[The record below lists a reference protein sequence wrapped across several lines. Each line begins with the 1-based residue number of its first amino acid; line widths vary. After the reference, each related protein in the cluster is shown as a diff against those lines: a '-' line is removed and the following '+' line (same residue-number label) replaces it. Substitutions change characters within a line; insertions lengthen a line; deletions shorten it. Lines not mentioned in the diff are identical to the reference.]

1 MKNSNLIK
9 LAALNSIGVAIY
21 VFFVSFILNNA
32 EKVFGQTDD
41 NLIAPV
47 VFLLLFVCSALVTGG
62 LILGR
67 PIMMY
72 LDGAKKD
79 SVKLLVA
86 TGACLF
92 ILLVI
97 FLGIMFIRLT
107 M

>member
-1 MKNSNLIK
+1 MKNSIIFK
-9 LAALNSIGVAIY
+9 LAALNATGVAVY
-21 VFFVSFILNNA
+21 VFFVSLFINNA
-32 EKVFGQTDD
+32 EKVFGPTDD

-47 VFLLLFVCSALVTGG
+47 VFLLLFVCSALVTSG

-72 LDGAKKD
+72 LDGTKKD
-79 SVKLLVA
+79 GVKLLIA

-97 FLGIMFIRLT
+97 FLGIMFIRL
-107 M
+107 MK

>member
-9 LAALNSIGVAIY
+9 LAALNAIGVAIY
-21 VFFVSFILNNA
+21 VFFISFLLNNA
-32 EKVFGQTDD
+32 EKVFGSKDD

-47 VFLLLFVCSALVTGG
+47 VFILTFVCSALVTGG
-62 LILGR
+62 LVLGK

-72 LDGAKKD
+72 LDGEKKD

-97 FLGIMFIRLT
+97 FLGIMFLRLPR
-107 M
+107 